1 MVIRVFPL
9 ASNVP
14 GMDISQ
20 PQLTAVSKFSRVD
33 VRVTVND
40 KMEGDR
46 AFVLIV
52 HHSFSKVI
60 SCHEVN
66 SYRMRELRLR
76 KSSKVSIL
84 W

>member
-40 KMEGDR
+40 KMEGDG

-52 HHSFSKVI
+52 HH
-60 SCHEVN
+60 
-66 SYRMRELRLR
+66 
-76 KSSKVSIL
+76 
-84 W
+84 

>member
-20 PQLTAVSKFSRVD
+20 PQLTARRTAVTAVSKSSRVD

-40 KMEGDR
+40 KTEGDR

-52 HHSFSKVI
+52 HH
-60 SCHEVN
+60 
-66 SYRMRELRLR
+66 
-76 KSSKVSIL
+76 
-84 W
+84 